1 MTDTDRI
8 QINEARIRAEFDEL
22 ARIDSES
29 FGERQMADRLKE
41 KLAELG
47 IQAKED
53 DTAEKIGGN
62 AGNLFG
68 TLKGGLSGTP
78 ILLSGHM
85 DTVAP
90 GIGKKPVFH
99 EDGTITSDG
108 TTVLGTSR
116 EDKLQARASA
126 PDTRGHLRL
135 HRLSGAGN

>member
-29 FGERQMADRLKE
+29 FGEREMADRLKE

-68 TLKGGLSGTP
+68 TADCLARRSCC
-78 ILLSGHM
+78 
-85 DTVAP
+85 P
-90 GIGKKPVFH
+90 GIWTRSRRESERSRFFMRTEPSLRM
-99 EDGTITSDG
+99 EPPCLARTI
-108 TTVLGTSR
+108 
-116 EDKLQARASA
+116 
-126 PDTRGHLRL
+126 
-135 HRLSGAGN
+135 

>member
-1 MTDTDRI
+1 MADPDRI

-29 FGERQMADRLKE
+29 FGEREMADRLKE

-68 TLKGGLSGTP
+68 TLKGGCRARRSCC
-78 ILLSGHM
+78 
-85 DTVAP
+85 P
-90 GIGKKPVFH
+90 GIWTRSRRESERSRFFMRTEPSLRM
-99 EDGTITSDG
+99 EPPCLARTI
-108 TTVLGTSR
+108 
-116 EDKLQARASA
+116 
-126 PDTRGHLRL
+126 
-135 HRLSGAGN
+135 

>member
-90 GIGKKPVFH
+90 GI
-99 EDGTITSDG
+99 
-108 TTVLGTSR
+108 
-116 EDKLQARASA
+116 
-126 PDTRGHLRL
+126 
-135 HRLSGAGN
+135 

>member
-1 MTDTDRI
+1 MADPDRI

-29 FGERQMADRLKE
+29 FGEREMAERLKE

-68 TLKGGLSGTP
+68 TLKGGTA
-78 ILLSGHM
+78 GHA
-85 DTVAP
+85 DPAV
-90 GIGKKPVFH
+90 
-99 EDGTITSDG
+99 
-108 TTVLGTSR
+108 
-116 EDKLQARASA
+116 RAY
-126 PDTRGHLRL
+126 GHGR
-135 HRLSGAGN
+135 AGNRKEAGFS